1 MPWQKGSNI
10 RCCLLKKGWAWVQGR
25 GHILPSQ
32 RLWCCCARPH
42 KPSLPSGGILVPL
55 ASSSSR
61 HISAPKTDLHRDP
74 PCPVFK
80 DARHSDSECEPNFFK
95 RKTDIKRKEEWN
107 YRFVFS
113 SLAATELPKNKGDQ
127 ISRPPAYEH
136 NMLSAWK
143 LCLQRLLRK
152 EGEKKGT
159 QTQAVYFGIVP
170 GEGGP
175 LQMALGRQWSW
186 WGWKV
191 LLGRLSDYPKQVLAW
206 AGDKSHSASYRTVI
220 NHELGKT
227 FRARV
232 YYQRL
237 MKIYGFHKIVWKV
250 HSVWMWDGRIVGLG
264 ARAKVIAWF

>member
-10 RCCLLKKGWAWVQGR
+10 RCCLLKKGWALVQGR

-107 YRFVFS
+107 YRFFFHRW
-113 SLAATELPKNKGDQ
+113 LPLNCLKIKGIKFPDLLPMSTTCFLPENSA
-127 ISRPPAYEH
+127 SRGY
-136 NMLSAWK
+136 W
-143 LCLQRLLRK
+143 
-152 EGEKKGT
+152 EKKERKK
-159 QTQAVYFGIVP
+159 VP
-170 GEGGP
+170 KRRLFTLGLSLEKG
-175 LQMALGRQWSW
+175 ALSRW
-186 WGWKV
+186 
-191 LLGRLSDYPKQVLAW
+191 LW
-206 AGDKSHSASYRTVI
+206 AGSEVD
-220 NHELGKT
+220 G
-227 FRARV
+227 
-232 YYQRL
+232 
-237 MKIYGFHKIVWKV
+237 
-250 HSVWMWDGRIVGLG
+250 DGRCCWGGSAITPSRFSPEL
-264 ARAKVIAWF
+264 ATRATQHPIALSSIMNLEKLSVLEFIINA